1 MTRSE
6 STVRPGTGPR
16 DATELTICD
25 LWQQVLGVTAV
36 GVHDDFFVAGGN
48 SLLAI
53 KVVVGIR
60 RYFGVDV
67 TAGELLEAN
76 TVAKLAEIVRLGRRD
91 EPPSP
96 LIRMRQ
102 GDAGLAPLYGL
113 PPVSGTTLVYVR
125 LMQSLRQPRPFWAL
139 QSVGLQP
146 GEQPLDSVPAV
157 AADFIARA
165 RAVHPAGQPW
175 NLIGFSMGGV
185 FAYEAARQ
193 LAAAGE
199 RVGLIGLL
207 DTRPF
212 VDTSGDTDYA
222 LRALLQRALRVD
234 LDLAQVRAL
243 APRERAA
250 LLLKEA
256 VAAGTVPADFDEDR
270 LLRMVDIYQY
280 NLDAL
285 AGYHPAGYPGRLTLY
300 RVTDHAMEPVLLPHD
315 LDWSSRAA
323 EIEVHDVPGHHFS
336 MIEPGNV
343 EALAALIDA
352 AAED

>member
-6 STVRPGTGPR
+6 STARPGTGPR

-25 LWQQVLGVTAV
+25 LWQQALGVTAV

-76 TVAKLAEIVRLGRRD
+76 TVAKLAEIVRHGRD
-91 EPPSP
+91 QPASP
-96 LIRMRQ
+96 LIRLRQ
-102 GDAGLAPLYGL
+102 GDAGLAPIYGL

-125 LMQSLRQPRPFWAL
+125 LMQSLGKARPFWAL

-146 GEQPLDSVPAV
+146 GEQPLDSVYAV

-165 RAVHPAGQPW
+165 RAVHPAGRPW

-193 LAAAGE
+193 LGAAGE

-234 LDLAQVRAL
+234 LDLDEVRAL
-243 APRERAA
+243 APPERAA

-285 AGYHPAGYPGRLTLY
+285 AGYDPVGYQGRLTLY

-323 EIEVHDVPGHHFS
+323 AIEVHDVPGHHFS